1 MLKKLTARTKEFV
14 QENAVLIVGT
24 TIVCAFIGGKIV
36 ADRSYTAGYLN
47 ASREALQYIR
57 ETFKS

>member
-1 MLKKLTARTKEFV
+1 MLKKLTTRTKEFV

-24 TIVCAFIGGKIV
+24 TIVWAFIGGKIV
-36 ADRSYTAGYLN
+36 AERSYHAGYYD
-47 ASREALQYIR
+47 ASREALEYIR